1 MEDNNVVEGLE
12 RTFADMHPYQYVR
25 EIYQNSVEAGA
36 TDIRFT
42 IDKVAEKVYGVKRGV
57 GIDNG
62 PGIPKDKIKDL
73 INKKNSSSKGTGG
86 ADQNFGVGLKV
97 SALPK
102 NQYGLIVMCRT
113 KERPKGFMIW
123 LCYGQDHNGNTVAGT
138 KGLIS
143 LEQENDYRSGV
154 TGEPTPNDLI
164 DFQEIEDYGYE
175 SFEYHGID
183 WMSWW
188 DSNSNN
194 ETGTAVILCGNEI
207 NQNTYSNLIHDG
219 RLFLQ
224 SRYLSYKVSPR
235 FVRPHINTKRGY
247 KYYDSYLCNNPID
260 VLINTSI
267 DSGCIIYNRSWKIY
281 YYVRD
286 LNSHSNYSKNSESL
300 TAVTHRKFK
309 EIILY
314 KNELYG
320 DYTDLHPLTVAS
332 LRNAWG
338 IFYKS
343 VGDRVT
349 IIIEPPVYT
358 KKKPRGVYPNEAR
371 SKLSWKDSKDSAPVQ
386 TIPLEDLRKYFRNN
400 MPESIKELI
409 EEEANQELTQSK
421 ESKVAKELNKWMT
434 IPKDKRKSKQGQGL
448 LISNPNGHLLGGNLT
463 GDLFSQVN
471 EKGDNPDPN
480 PNPNPNPKPKP
491 KPTKEE
497 LERKEK
503 KRQARELAEKKRQE
517 PPEVYF
523 HKQSEPQAEEW
534 FKRNGQWQVAFY
546 EPPGVN
552 GQGNK
557 LRINQ
562 NHDCFWGYRNLVEDW
577 LKSKGYKM
585 HKTQIMTY
593 IIKPF
598 WEDYGPCAIQHAKA
612 IPSTKRDKDGFAPE
626 RLSYIFYGSL
636 HFLKMRLNSYFKS
649 FQKEHPDQC

>member
-1 MEDNNVVEGLE
+1 MIIMTKMEDNNVVEGLE

-42 IDKVAEKVYGVKRGV
+42 IDKVALKIFEVKRGV

-73 INKKNSSSKGTGG
+73 INKKNSSSKGIGG

-97 SALPK
+97 AALPR

-123 LCYGQDHNGNTVAGT
+123 LCYGEDHNGNTVAGT
-138 KGLIS
+138 KGLTS
-143 LEQENDYRSGV
+143 REQWEDYHNGII
-154 TGEPTPNDLI
+154 GEPVPNDLI
-164 DFQEIEDYGYE
+164 DFQEIEDLNYE

-188 DSNSNN
+188 DSNSKN
-194 ETGTAVILCGNEI
+194 ETGTAVILCGNKIDE
-207 NQNTYSNLIHDG
+207 NTFDRLVKDG
-219 RLFLQ
+219 RRFLA
-224 SRYLSYKVSPR
+224 SRYLNYPIAPFFR
-235 FVRPHINTKRGY
+235 RPDRGTYYRLKDPINMLK
-247 KYYDSYLCNNPID
+247 KY
-260 VLINTSI
+260 SI
-267 DSGCIIYNRSWKIY
+267 DHGKFIF
-281 YYVRD
+281 RD
-286 LNSHSNYSKNSESL
+286 WRLLYFVSKENTNAQQHEEEASVL
-300 TAVTHRKFK
+300 TQKTFK
-309 EIILY
+309 EAILY
-314 KNELYG
+314 KDEAYG

-338 IFYKS
+338 IYYKS

-349 IIIEPPVYT
+349 IIVEPPVYT
-358 KKKPRGVYPNEAR
+358 KKKTKGVYPNEAR

-400 MPESIKELI
+400 MPESIKKLI
-409 EEEANQELTQSK
+409 EEQANQEVTQSR
-421 ESKVAKELNKWMT
+421 ESKLAKELNKWMT
-434 IPKDKRKSKQGQGL
+434 IPRDKRKSKQGQGL
-448 LISNPNGHLLGGNLT
+448 LISNPNGHLFGGNLT
-463 GDLFSQVN
+463 GELFNQLN
-471 EKGDNPDPN
+471 EKGDNPQPPYIDPN
-480 PNPNPNPKPKP
+480 PKPKPKP

-517 PPEVYF
+517 PPEVIF
-523 HKQSEPQAEEW
+523 HKQSDSQAEEW

-557 LRINQ
+557 LRINK
-562 NHDCFWGYRNLVEDW
+562 NHVCFVHYRNVVEDW
-577 LKSKGYKM
+577 LESKAYKM
-585 HKTQIMTY
+585 HKTQIMDK
-593 IIKPF
+593 IIIPF
-598 WEDYGPCAIQHAKA
+598 WQDFGPTAIQQAKA
-612 IPSTKRDKDGFAPE
+612 IPSVKRDTNGFDPE
-626 RLSYIFYGSL
+626 RLSFAFYGAGL
-636 HFLKMRLNSYFKS
+636 FCLKFRISFYFKN
-649 FQKEHPDQC
+649 FLKEHPDQC

>member
-1 MEDNNVVEGLE
+1 MTIMTKMEDNNVVEGLE
-12 RTFADMHPYQYVR
+12 RTFADMHPCQYVR

-42 IDKVAEKVYGVKRGV
+42 MDKVALKVYGVKRGV

-97 SALPK
+97 AALPK

-113 KERPKGFMIW
+113 EERPKGFMIW

-154 TGEPTPNDLI
+154 MSEPTPIDLI
-164 DFQEIEDYGYE
+164 DFQEIEDSNYE
-175 SFEYHGID
+175 SFTYHGID

-188 DSNSNN
+188 DSNSKN

-207 NQNTYSNLIHDG
+207 NENTFSNLMSDG

-224 SRYLSYKVSPR
+224 SRYFNYEVNPTFLLAER
-235 FVRPHINTKRGY
+235 LRRLT
-247 KYYDSYLCNNPID
+247 NPIHS
-260 VLINTSI
+260 LMKHTI
-267 DSGCIIYNRSWKIY
+267 DSGCIVYKQSWKIF
-281 YYVRD
+281 YYVKRSNFALD
-286 LNSHSNYSKNSESL
+286 HLPTYDYTALNHK
-300 TAVTHRKFK
+300 KFK
-309 EIILY
+309 ELILY

-320 DYTDLHPLTVAS
+320 DYIDLHPLTIAS

-349 IIIEPPVYT
+349 IIVEPPVYT
-358 KKKPRGVYPNEAR
+358 KKKPKGVYPNEAR

-400 MPESIKELI
+400 MPESIKQLI
-409 EEEANQELTQSK
+409 EEQANQEVTQSRD
-421 ESKVAKELNKWMT
+421 SKVAKELNKWMT
-434 IPKDKRKSKQGQGL
+434 IPRDKRKSKQGQGL
-448 LISNPNGHLLGGNLT
+448 LISNPNGHLIGGNLT
-463 GDLFSQVN
+463 GGLFNQLN
-471 EKGDNPDPN
+471 ENGVIPEPNPKPN
-480 PNPNPNPKPKP
+480 PNPNPNPKPE
-491 KPTKEE
+491 PTEEE
-497 LERKEK
+497 LEQKEK
-503 KRQARELAEKKRQE
+503 KRKARELAEKKRQE

-523 HKQSEPQAEEW
+523 HKQSEPQSEEW

-612 IPSTKRDKDGFAPE
+612 IPSTKRDKDGYAPE
-626 RLSYIFYGSL
+626 RLSFIFYGSL
-636 HFLKMRLNSYFKS
+636 HFLKMRLNTYFKN
-649 FQKEHPDQC
+649 FQKENPEQC

>member
-1 MEDNNVVEGLE
+1 MTIMTKMEDNNVVEGLE
-12 RTFADMHPYQYVR
+12 RTFADMHPCQYVR

-42 IDKVAEKVYGVKRGV
+42 MDKVALKVYGVKRGV

-97 SALPK
+97 AALPK

-138 KGLIS
+138 KALIS

-154 TGEPTPNDLI
+154 TDEPTPNDLI
-164 DFQEIEDYGYE
+164 DFQEIEDSNYE

-188 DSNSNN
+188 DCNSKNK
-194 ETGTAVILCGNEI
+194 TGTAVILCGNEV
-207 NQNTYSNLIHDG
+207 NENTFDHLSIEG
-219 RLFLQ
+219 RKFLS
-224 SRYLSYKVSPR
+224 SRYLTYRVKPT
-235 FVRPHINTKRGY
+235 FKRIDEDGRRY
-247 KYYDSYLCNNPID
+247 HLNDPKDSLHKYSLDQ
-260 VLINTSI
+260 
-267 DSGCIIYNRSWKIY
+267 GCIHFKSWKIY
-281 YYVRD
+281 YFVSD
-286 LNSHSNYSKNSESL
+286 LRNPQKRQKESTPL
-300 TAVTHRKFK
+300 THKKFK

-320 DYTDLHPLTVAS
+320 DFENLHPLTIAS
-332 LRNAWG
+332 LRNNWG

-349 IIIEPPVYT
+349 IIVEPPVYT
-358 KKKPRGVYPNEAR
+358 RKKPRGVYPNEAR
-371 SKLSWKDSKDSAPVQ
+371 SKLSWKDSKDSVPVQ
-386 TIPLEDLRKYFRNN
+386 TIPLEDLRKYFKNN
-400 MPESIKELI
+400 MPESIKQLI
-409 EEEANQELTQSK
+409 EEQANQELNQSK

-434 IPKDKRKSKQGQGL
+434 IPKDKRKHKQGQGL
-448 LISNPNGHLLGGNLT
+448 LISNPNGHLIGGNLT
-463 GDLFSQVN
+463 GGLFNQLN
-471 EKGDNPDPN
+471 EKVDNPQPPYID
-480 PNPNPNPKPKP
+480 PNPKPKP
-491 KPTKEE
+491 KPTEEE

-503 KRQARELAEKKRQE
+503 KRKARELAEKKRQE
-517 PPEVYF
+517 PPEVFF
-523 HKQSEPQAEEW
+523 HKQSEAQAEEW

-552 GQGNK
+552 EQGNK

-562 NHDCFWGYRNLVEDW
+562 NHDCFWHYLNLVEDW

-585 HKTQIMTY
+585 HKTQIMSC

-598 WEDYGPCAIQHAKA
+598 WEDFGPTAIQHAKA
-612 IPSTKRDKDGFAPE
+612 IPSVKQDKINGFAPE
-626 RLSYIFYGSL
+626 RLSFAFYGAGL
-636 HFLKMRLNSYFKS
+636 FCLKFRMSFYFKN
-649 FQKEHPDQC
+649 FQKENPEQC

>member
-42 IDKVAEKVYGVKRGV
+42 IDKVALEVYKVKRGV

-97 SALPK
+97 AALPK

-113 KERPKGFMIW
+113 KEHPKGFMIW
-123 LCYGQDHNGNTVAGT
+123 LCYGQDHDGNTVAGT
-138 KGLIS
+138 KGLTS
-143 LEQENDYRSGV
+143 REQWEDYHNGIA
-154 TGEPTPNDLI
+154 GEPIPNDLI
-164 DFQEIEDYGYE
+164 DFQEIEDLNYE
-175 SFEYHGID
+175 SFEFHGID

-188 DSNSNN
+188 DSNSKN
-194 ETGTAVILCGNEI
+194 ETGTAVILCGNKIDED
-207 NQNTYSNLIHDG
+207 TFSNLMRDG

-224 SRYLSYKVSPR
+224 SRYFNYEVNPR
-235 FVRPHINTKRGY
+235 FSFSDKSRILK
-247 KYYDSYLCNNPID
+247 NPID
-260 VLINTSI
+260 SLIKNTI
-267 DSGCIIYNRSWKIY
+267 DSGCIVYKQSWKIF
-281 YYVRD
+281 YYVKRSNFNINHLQPYD
-286 LNSHSNYSKNSESL
+286 YTALNHI
-300 TAVTHRKFK
+300 KFK
-309 EIILY
+309 EVILY

-349 IIIEPPVYT
+349 IIVEPPVYT

-409 EEEANQELTQSK
+409 EEQANQEITQSK

-471 EKGDNPDPN
+471 EKGDEPKPPYID
-480 PNPNPNPKPKP
+480 PNPNPKPKP

-523 HKQSEPQAEEW
+523 HRQSEPQAEEW

-636 HFLKMRLNSYFKS
+636 HFLKMRINSYFKS